1 MPHVW
6 PSFASR
12 RRSPLFWSGVKSLLG
27 TFPSVHSA
35 ISLLAHYRKITSAS
49 ITHSSKPHSIL
60 FLRIPLNDSSQLPCN
75 PHPSVPSNSSRPL
88 VLCILHYALASLP
101 DIVLLSF
108 FLLVSLLN
116 CILVRYAHFFF
127 LHHIPP
133 SPFYALH
140 VSSRNIAS
148 YFLSSFPSVIFLTF
162 SPTLLFVPLFTT
174 QFYILLRHSISHE
187 QLDFPLF
194 TRRCF

>member
-60 FLRIPLNDSSQLPCN
+60 FLRIPLNDSYPPQLPCN

-127 LHHIPP
+127 STTSLLPP
-133 SPFYALH
+133 STPSMSLLEILHLTSFHPSLLSFFLPFPP
-140 VSSRNIAS
+140 
-148 YFLSSFPSVIFLTF
+148 LSSSYLSSPHNFTSFCVTQ
-162 SPTLLFVPLFTT
+162 SPT
-174 QFYILLRHSISHE
+174 SN
-187 QLDFPLF
+187 
-194 TRRCF
+194 